1 MVLSCKLHCKQ
12 RQDMSMPYDVALKT
26 AVEVSATQA
35 NSTSEE

>member
-12 RQDMSMPYDVALKT
+12 HQDMSMPYDIALKR